1 MTDLRATSV
10 AACLL
15 GVGDELSMLNECFH
29 WQCLGENVSRLLQ
42 CADPLRLNDSCV
54 NLLADEMMLDI
65 NVLAARG
72 YALCLADG
80 DGGL

>member
-1 MTDLRATSV
+1 MTDLRATSA

-54 NLLADEMMLDI
+54 NLLANEMMLDI
-65 NVLAARG
+65 DVLAARG
-72 YALCLADG
+72 YPAAHSPG
-80 DGGL
+80 HV